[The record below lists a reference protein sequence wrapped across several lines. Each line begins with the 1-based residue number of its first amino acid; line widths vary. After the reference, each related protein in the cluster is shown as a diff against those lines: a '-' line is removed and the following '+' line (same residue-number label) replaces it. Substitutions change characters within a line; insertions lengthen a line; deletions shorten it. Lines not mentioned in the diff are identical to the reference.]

1 MGIPLRAGRYF
12 EDIDR
17 IDGVQVAV
25 INDAMARLYWP
36 DGALGRRFSIGQ
48 NSPWL
53 EIVGVAGDV
62 RHNGIS
68 GNINAKWYIPHEQF
82 AASIGSTSRD
92 MTLVVR
98 AIADPLQLVGTV
110 RGVVREMN
118 SDIPISSV
126 QTIEQVMAASV
137 AQQRF
142 TMSLLFAFGAIALLL
157 ATIGVYGV
165 MSYTVSERTHEL
177 GLRRALGASA
187 GSVVGMVVRQGMLV
201 AAIGI
206 GVGVFTALWVTRLM
220 GTVLYD
226 VGVRDP
232 ITFVG
237 VPVLLAI
244 VAVAASVVPARR
256 AVVVE
261 PITALRDGG
270 A

>member
-1 MGIPLRAGRYF
+1 
-12 EDIDR
+12 
-17 IDGVQVAV
+17 
-25 INDAMARLYWP
+25 
-36 DGALGRRFSIGQ
+36 
-48 NSPWL
+48 
-53 EIVGVAGDV
+53 
-62 RHNGIS
+62 
-68 GNINAKWYIPHEQF
+68 
-82 AASIGSTSRD
+82 
-92 MTLVVR
+92 
-98 AIADPLQLVGTV
+98 
-110 RGVVREMN
+110 
-118 SDIPISSV
+118 
-126 QTIEQVMAASV
+126 
-137 AQQRF
+137 
-142 TMSLLFAFGAIALLL
+142 MSLLFAFGAIALLL

-206 GVGVFTALWVTRLM
+206 GVGVFTALWVTRFM